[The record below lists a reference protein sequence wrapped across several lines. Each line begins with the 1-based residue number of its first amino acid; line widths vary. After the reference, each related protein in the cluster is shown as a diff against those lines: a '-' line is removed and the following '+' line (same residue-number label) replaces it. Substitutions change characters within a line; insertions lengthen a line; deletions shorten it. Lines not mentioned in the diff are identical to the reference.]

1 MGPQLKYRDDEKDIV
16 AMYNVFEGLKG
27 GRKKRMTTTLMIE
40 RDLKTGLF
48 AMSIGVGY
56 TASIVAQMIG
66 SGQITPKGVLN
77 PATDVPYGPFMAKS
91 SKRGIEVTETD

>member
-1 MGPQLKYRDDEKDIV
+1 
-16 AMYNVFEGLKG
+16 
-27 GRKKRMTTTLMIE
+27 
-40 RDLKTGLF
+40 
-48 AMSIGVGY
+48 MSIGVGY

-66 SGQITPKGVLN
+66 SGQITTKGVLN